1 MNPTNKLHRSRV
13 DWATIKE
20 GDFNRV
26 VESILMKLHES
37 EAGRPVAINGRGG
50 DKGIDVAVWDGD
62 IISIIYQLKYYPQG
76 FTGGNKKSR
85 QPKVKESFE
94 TAWKNHAPAEWILVM
109 PPNPHLEEKTF
120 VDGLPG
126 DRPVKI
132 DIWGQAKLDT
142 ILAEYPAIERAALR
156 EETVDLFVQMHQ
168 EHVALVGPDDLA
180 TRVTALGE
188 VASSRSQYWDTSF
201 SLVDGEY
208 EENYTPKHPDAM
220 KVEPIR
226 TYLTLTFGQE
236 HSTIAEKVREGLEYG
251 IFDQIDLPP
260 NIAKFTREG
269 PSWLQ
274 PPRNF
279 PNSGVLLL
287 QEPQVPDK
295 RELITLNF
303 TDSAGYAQGR
313 FEGIIIARASGSKGS
328 QVKLAVANI
337 VTVITK
343 IDHDRG
349 ERQGELFIKFNL
361 IGAQASDARMA
372 LHLIRV
378 LRTGVLMELYHQGK
392 LVSKSRMGS
401 EFADHPE
408 DPYTEELLDDLCAL
422 QQRLPGSTF
431 TLPEETSNRERAMIR
446 VTRLLLDGGMVYMPP
461 EAELTITLSG
471 KSDENLIGLIC
482 DGGQCVSQI
491 EAFRTEIQGSKY
503 DLGPATFFHRNLRVV
518 DSEKVLQALE
528 SGSAEGLEV
537 RLRPKDDVL
546 ILAWLGH
553 ATGADSPLPP
563 PISWNLTGFEIGQIG

>member
-1 MNPTNKLHRSRV
+1 
-13 DWATIKE
+13 
-20 GDFNRV
+20 
-26 VESILMKLHES
+26 
-37 EAGRPVAINGRGG
+37 
-50 DKGIDVAVWDGD
+50 
-62 IISIIYQLKYYPQG
+62 
-76 FTGGNKKSR
+76 
-85 QPKVKESFE
+85 
-94 TAWKNHAPAEWILVM
+94 M

-126 DRPVKI
+126 DRPVKV

-156 EETVDLFVQMHQ
+156 EETVDLFIQMHQ
-168 EHVALVGPDDLA
+168 EQAALVDPEDLA
-180 TRVTALGE
+180 TRARALGE

-226 TYLTLTFGQE
+226 QFLTLTFGQE
-236 HSTIAEKVREGLEYG
+236 HSTVAEKVREGLEYG
-251 IFDQIDLPP
+251 IFHQIDLPP
-260 NIAKFTREG
+260 NVAHFTRDG
-269 PSWLQ
+269 PSWIQ
-274 PPRNF
+274 SPRNF
-279 PNSGVLLL
+279 PNSRVVLT
-287 QEPQVPDK
+287 QEAQVPDK
-295 RELITLNF
+295 RELVTLNF
-303 TDSAGYAQGR
+303 TDSAGYSQGR
-313 FEGIIIARASGSKGS
+313 FEGIITARASGNKGT

-343 IDHDRG
+343 MDHDRA
-349 ERQGELFIKFNL
+349 ERQGELVIKFDL
-361 IGAQASDARMA
+361 IGAQASDARTA
-372 LHLIRV
+372 LHLIKV
-378 LRTGVLMELYHQGK
+378 LRTGALMELYYQGK
-392 LVSKSRMGS
+392 LVSKNRMGS

-408 DPYTEELLDDLCAL
+408 DPYTEELIDDLCAL
-422 QQRLPGSTF
+422 QEKLAGSTF
-431 TLPEETSNRERAMIR
+431 TLPEETSNRQRAMIR

-471 KSDENLIGLIC
+471 KSDENLIGFIR

-503 DLGPATFFHRNLRVV
+503 DLGPATFFHRNLRAV

-528 SGSAEGLEV
+528 NGTAEGLEV

-563 PISWNLTGFEIGQIG
+563 PMSWNLTGFELGQHG